1 MDNNKEDIIYGLV
14 SWESYL
20 GEDLPPY
27 SELALVKQFSAD
39 FSEQYH
45 NFVGEEKEQALAL
58 AKELACEKSKHYAI
72 VRLTKFKI
80 YQNMNVW
87 ATFSAEVYAPG
98 MQGALRRC
106 LHTNLFDAGMEAT
119 LEEVT
124 SCLNHH
130 KPEHQK

>member
-20 GEDLPPY
+20 GEDIPPY

-58 AKELACEKSKHYAI
+58 SCVLLNVNFWSQTKLFGEINGITMEKIPRTYRA
-72 VRLTKFKI
+72 
-80 YQNMNVW
+80 
-87 ATFSAEVYAPG
+87 
-98 MQGALRRC
+98 
-106 LHTNLFDAGMEAT
+106 
-119 LEEVT
+119 
-124 SCLNHH
+124 
-130 KPEHQK
+130 